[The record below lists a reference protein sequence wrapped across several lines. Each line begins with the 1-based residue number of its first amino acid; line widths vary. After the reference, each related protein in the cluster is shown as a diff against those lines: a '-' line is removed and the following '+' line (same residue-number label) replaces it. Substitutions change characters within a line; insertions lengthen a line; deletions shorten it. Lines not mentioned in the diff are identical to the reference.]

1 MKSNGS
7 SAEKGTCA
15 AEFAFLCE
23 TPLHLLNAIN
33 FVSNDTEHS
42 RGRSDIYIYHCF
54 KNSEAI
60 SARLKKSGMACHVY
74 DIKRYNEQVDARTK
88 FRMLYRLFFPKRALA
103 KHIIGTIDFS
113 RKKYKHLVM
122 FSYTM
127 RGRNLL
133 GTFRGLD
140 HIMIEDGIGAYF
152 GNQLKDYVTGYYALL
167 DQYVFRGR
175 YEFAP
180 SRMYVY
186 HPELCDNEITDN
198 ILKLP
203 EFDRDNAAFDEALKI
218 YDYRQNDAYK
228 ARRLVYFTQPLEQIP
243 GGYMP
248 ESEREINAVIINAG
262 MKDELIMRVH
272 PRQSDIDLFGCEAD
286 GINNFWELESSNS
299 ITDTHILVSAFS
311 TAAFTPKYINSV
323 EPYVIFTYK
332 LQFKVTEGAF
342 WENIEM
348 FIGKFG
354 ELYEDKAKILVPE
367 SYGELSDMLKSI
379 YNDTKER

>member
-1 MKSNGS
+1 MKSNA
-7 SAEKGTCA
+7 SADNCMHG

-33 FVSNDTEHS
+33 FISNDIDNSH
-42 RGRSDIYIYHCF
+42 GRSDIYIHHCF
-54 KNSEAI
+54 NNSEAI
-60 SARLKKSGMACHVY
+60 STKLKASGAAYNVY
-74 DIKRYNEQVDARTK
+74 DIDRYNEQVDAWTK
-88 FRMLYRLFFPKRALA
+88 FRMLYRLFFPKRAL
-103 KHIIGTIDFS
+103 KRHIRGSIDFS

-152 GNQLKDYVTGYYALL
+152 GNQIKDYVTGYYALL
-167 DQYVFRGR
+167 DKYVFRGR

-198 ILKLP
+198 ILKMP
-203 EFDRDNAAFDEALKI
+203 EFDRNNAAFDKALKI

-228 ARRLVYFTQPLEQIP
+228 KRRVVYFTQPLEQIP
-243 GGYMP
+243 GEYMS
-248 ESEREINAVIINAG
+248 ESEREINSVIKNAG

-272 PRQSDIDLFGCEAD
+272 PRQSEIELFGCEAD

-299 ITDTHILVSAFS
+299 ITDKHILVSAFS

-332 LQFKVTEGAF
+332 LQFRMTEGAF

-354 ELYEDKAKILVPE
+354 ELYEDKTKILVPE

-379 YNDTKER
+379 YNDIKER